1 MEKVCRWKSKGG
13 AEMRMFS
20 VMRRRDD
27 LPEMT
32 IPLVVLM
39 TAGTLVLASA
49 AGRLASEDLPGAAAA
64 LPLVAVATCLY
75 ALIIL
80 LWRKA
85 ASLCATPLTFA
96 AMILSGSSLFAAVTI
111 TLSTLLMSY
120 VFAVSLISREPKFK
134 RIGSLTAAAAVCLAL
149 TAVAFAGFRAESY
162 EAFVALCMDGLS
174 ALLGNAYGMPAT
186 ESYVREAARGILVLA
201 PALTVVLATAFA
213 WFTELLAKS
222 MFRLLACTDL
232 FIGITHRI
240 TLPVP
245 FAVIYASAFLLT
257 MMTVPEQAPLLYT
270 LLNRVMIAM
279 MLPCTAVGISI
290 TLRKIRARMYYASR
304 KRALTALLMVMAF
317 AALGIVN
324 AAMILSVAGA
334 YFVIADFLKK
344 RRKQR
349 DRANREWQ

>member
-1 MEKVCRWKSKGG
+1 
-13 AEMRMFS
+13 MRMFS
-20 VMRRRDD
+20 VMRKRDD

-32 IPLVVLM
+32 IPLVILM
-39 TAGTLVLASA
+39 TAGTLVLTSA
-49 AGRLASEDLPGAAAA
+49 AGRLASGDLPGAAAA
-64 LPLVAVATCLY
+64 LPFVAVATCLY

-80 LWRKA
+80 LWRRI

-96 AMILSGSSLFAAVTI
+96 VMMLSGSSQFAAVTI

-134 RIGSLTAAAAVCLAL
+134 RIGSLAAAAATCLVL
-149 TAVAFAGFRAESY
+149 TAVAFAGFRAEPS
-162 EAFVALCMDGLS
+162 EAFIAFCMDELS
-174 ALLGNAYGMPAT
+174 ALIGNACGMPAT
-186 ESYVREAARGILVLA
+186 ESYVRETAREILVLT

-222 MFRLLACTDL
+222 MFRLLNCTDR

-245 FAVIYASAFLLT
+245 FAVIYAAAFLLT

-270 LLNRVMIAM
+270 LLNSIMIAM
-279 MLPCTAVGISI
+279 MLPCTAVGTAII
-290 TLRKIRARMYYASR
+290 LRKIRVRMYYASR

-317 AALGIVN
+317 AALGVVN

-334 YFVIADFLKK
+334 YFVIADFFKK